1 MGELSLQEDAGICSS
16 YAGLDLP
23 TQGRARGADLVSLSS
38 RTLLFSSYSAVT
50 ETTRLEE
57 GKKKEKIK
65 LMSRLTRGGAKLEYP
80 GRAAVLGAEERP
92 GCLRAGGRGGQLC
105 LGRSPPATPNT
116 CAGIDPFKPVVHT
129 SLASVPGVPRFDMQN
144 IPRQRRLRGSP
155 GAIKLQPLLQSQ
167 LCFSLHKETSLVS
180 NPACTTRRSR
190 AEVPAVGKPPET
202 CDGAARALLRR
213 QAGKGGGSRGTDK
226 RRQVPEEPLGE
237 P

>member
-65 LMSRLTRGGAKLEYP
+65 LMS
-80 GRAAVLGAEERP
+80 
-92 GCLRAGGRGGQLC
+92 
-105 LGRSPPATPNT
+105 
-116 CAGIDPFKPVVHT
+116 
-129 SLASVPGVPRFDMQN
+129 SVPGVPRFDMQN